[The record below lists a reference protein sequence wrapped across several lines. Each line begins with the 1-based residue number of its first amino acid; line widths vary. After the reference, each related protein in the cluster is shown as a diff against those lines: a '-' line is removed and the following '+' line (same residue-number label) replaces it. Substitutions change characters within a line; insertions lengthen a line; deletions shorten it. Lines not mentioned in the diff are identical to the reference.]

1 MYKIITLL
9 AFTFVAFANTS
20 ANFEYSEDKKIAVQN
35 AILAK
40 VGDTTISVFDV
51 KKKMDLAFLRN
62 FSHLADSAQARFQ
75 FYDSSWRKV
84 LFEMIDNKLILTE
97 AEEKKVTISDG
108 DLREEIENRFG
119 PNVMVTL
126 DKIGLSYD
134 ETAKM
139 VREEMIVQRMMWWF
153 VHSKAINQVTPQ
165 DIRQA
170 YRSYLKE
177 NPAYDELKYQVLSI
191 KTQDAENIA
200 KDVCQYLSS
209 NIESLESALSEL
221 STKFPACTVSSEYI
235 TSDKQLSETYR
246 SILST
251 MSPGSF
257 SQPVTQK
264 SKQDKQTIAKIFVLK
279 EKAHFP
285 APEFEMMTQELKNK
299 LIEKMVAQ
307 EAKNYLEKLRSSYPY
322 FETAPKELQPFSLQ

>member
-1 MYKIITLL
+1 MYKIVTLL
-9 AFTFVAFANTS
+9 VLSMSVFANPA
-20 ANFEYSEDKKIAVQN
+20 ANFEFSEEKKIAVQN
-35 AILAK
+35 TILAK

-62 FSHLADSAQARFQ
+62 FSHLADSSQARFQ
-75 FYDSSWRKV
+75 FYDSSWKKA
-84 LFEMIDNKLILTE
+84 LLEMIDNKLILTE

-108 DLREEIENRFG
+108 DIREEIENRFG

-126 DKIGLSYD
+126 DKIDLSYD
-134 ETAKM
+134 ETVKM

-191 KTQDAENIA
+191 KTTDAEDIA
-200 KDVCQYLSS
+200 NNVYQYLSDNAENLENTLS
-209 NIESLESALSEL
+209 DISL
-221 STKFPACTVSSEYI
+221 KFPACTVSTEY
-235 TSDKQLSETYR
+235 TTTDKQLSDHYR
-246 SILST
+246 SILS
-251 MSPGSF
+251 SLNPGSF
-257 SQPVTQK
+257 SSPITQK
-264 SKQDKQTIAKIFVLK
+264 SKQDKQTIAKIFILK
-279 EKAHFP
+279 EKSHFP

-299 LIEKMVAQ
+299 LVEKMVAQ
-307 EAKNYLEKLRSSYPY
+307 EAKGYLEKLRSTYPY
-322 FETAPKELQPFSLQ
+322 YETAPKDFQPFSLQ